1 MRIGLI
7 SDTHDN
13 VRNLEAALGIL
24 RGEGVTT
31 ILHCGDVCKPATLRA
46 LAGLAVGNSSE
57 PCQNGFDVWMARGN
71 MDRQLGLAQAVNETL
86 GQGRLGWLHR
96 LTLDGYPLAMI
107 HGDSEEVLRG
117 LVASGQYAY
126 VIHGHTHRRR
136 DQTVGR
142 TRVINPGA
150 LGGTRHQERSLCIL
164 DLRSGEAR
172 FVVAERPPRL

>member
-1 MRIGLI
+1 
-7 SDTHDN
+7 
-13 VRNLEAALGIL
+13 
-24 RGEGVTT
+24 
-31 ILHCGDVCKPATLRA
+31 
-46 LAGLAVGNSSE
+46 
-57 PCQNGFDVWMARGN
+57 
-71 MDRQLGLAQAVNETL
+71 
-86 GQGRLGWLHR
+86 
-96 LTLDGYPLAMI
+96 MI

-150 LGGTRHQERSLCIL
+150 LGGTRHQEHSLCIL

-172 FVVAERPPRL
+172 FVVAERPPHL